1 MILLLRQYGNQ
12 MDQIKGIVDDD
23 EEEID
28 RKRNRAKNRK
38 KNNRNLKGKNIW
50 HDEKN
55 EKKLRKLMQKYYQY
69 MNGRK
74 SIL

>member
-23 EEEID
+23 EEID
-28 RKRNRAKNRK
+28 RKRNRNKNRK
-38 KNNRNLKGKNIW
+38 KNNRNLKGRNIW